1 MSESADARYLASV
14 LLLCFTA
21 LTASLTALF
30 AGGLVAWI
38 IPLLMFVLTAAHGF
52 EDREQTAAEADP
64 HPGVGE

>member
-21 LTASLTALF
+21 LTGSLTALF
-30 AGGLVAWI
+30 AGGLVAWT
-38 IPLLMFVLTAAHGF
+38 IPVLMFVLTAAHGI
-52 EDREQTAAEADP
+52 EDRDRTRAEPDP